1 MTFSQHHLEWLSKEM
16 YTNGGGGG
24 GGGGGGRGNG
34 RGSESRNVPQA
45 AHSEKS
51 EKKYGLI
58 TKEDRYTQQHTFSY
72 VIHIIIQWKLSI
84 TDALRTIGSV
94 LIKQV
99 SLFQRSFSTLL
110 NVHVA
115 GTLGGVLIGKVSLF
129 RRSLIERFHCMVHR
143 YNIHVAGLLMLT
155 G

>member
-24 GGGGGGRGNG
+24 GGGGGRGNG

-45 AHSEKS
+45 THSEKS

-58 TKEDRYTQQHTFSY
+58 TKEDRYTQQHTFSH

-110 NVHVA
+110 NVYVA

-129 RRSLIERFHCMVHR
+129 RRSLIEGFHCMVHR
-143 YNIHVAGLLMLT
+143 YNIHVAGLLMLM